1 MWCDSLHMKLSL
13 YLWWYFIISSLW
25 RPPPVLNVLS
35 SLHSCRKQINLLWR
49 AKWAACSLTLWRSSS
64 TPRSTSC
71 STRWRAR
78 SRTGTKSSTDSPQRW
93 SVRWMLSHAASH
105 VKVWSVTPHLTS
117 DICSWTGSSWTL
129 WRSSSKVA
137 GGTSTRSCRL
147 RKLQSTRT
155 LLR

>member
-1 MWCDSLHMKLSL
+1 MKLSF
-13 YLWWYFIISSLW
+13 YFWWYFIVTRLW
-25 RPPPVLNVLS
+25 RPPTVLNVLL
-35 SLHSCRKQINLLWR
+35 SLHTCRKQINLLWR

-64 TPRSTSC
+64 TPCSTSC

-78 SRTGTKSSTDSPQRW
+78 SRTGTKSSTNSPQRW
-93 SVRWMLSHAASH
+93 SVRWILSDR
-105 VKVWSVTPHLTS
+105 SVTCEGLTWYLTS

-137 GGTSTRSCRL
+137 GGTSTRSCRP

-155 LLR
+155 LLL